1 MMVTEIELKYLL
13 LDNEAQATMEQVK
26 ATIELLLNNS
36 ETNFSYQQKVL
47 TNRYFDT
54 PKLLFRQHR
63 IALRSRGTKFENNEC
78 FEQTIKTSGKVIAGL
93 HQRPEYNID
102 IDNNEPILSFFPDA
116 IWPEEIDVNQLQ
128 QEIVELFSTNFTRH
142 TWLITLANG
151 QVELAFDSGTI
162 ACKDFSQTPNIYEIE
177 LELVS
182 GDTEA
187 LFFVTQILFS
197 KLALRPGQLT
207 KAARGYALFHQSQS
221 QASMIENELTHFK
234 ESPKKSAYYRKNEA
248 VKQAA
253 FFTMPLSKSMSI
265 DQAFKAGIGF
275 CLSQLQLNVD
285 NYVAEPSLSKLGKI
299 NEILRLIRQG
309 LWLFSPLLSDE
320 DSKLRDELSYYIRT
334 MHWVDNA
341 HYIQAL
347 INKQSTYQKESAVT
361 QKIITKLELDKK
373 SYPCELEVLSLLHC
387 ESFNNLQLALL
398 GLLLREESLQ
408 SDNITTEQKLV
419 DFACTELKQ
428 SFSLLTNSLLSP
440 EGLTSKEYYFK
451 AHSLLTRALLTQHWF
466 SSLFIEQGSKLIN
479 NFNMPWLDIKQGVS
493 ELQSIE
499 LLKQQLEQLPEPEHK
514 LIDWLITKNDNL
526 LAALDQ
532 SRVKGLSMKC
542 YWC

>member
-63 IALRSRGTKFENNEC
+63 IALRSRGTKFKNNEC

-102 IDNNEPILSFFPDA
+102 IDNNEPILALFPDA

-162 ACKDFSQTPNIYEIE
+162 ACKDFSQKPNIYEIE

-197 KLALRPGQLT
+197 KLALRSGQLT

-221 QASMIENELTHFK
+221 QASMIEDKLTQCK
-234 ESPKKSAYYRKNEA
+234 ESPIKSAYYRKNEA
-248 VKQAA
+248 VKQAT
-253 FFTMPLSKSMSI
+253 FFTMPLSKSMSL

-285 NYVAEPSLSKLGKI
+285 NYVAEPSLTKLGKI

-309 LWLFSPLLSDE
+309 LWLFSPLLPDE
-320 DSKLRDELSYYIRT
+320 DSKFRDELSYYIRT
-334 MHWVDNA
+334 IHWVDNA

-387 ESFNNLQLALL
+387 ERFNNLQLALL
-398 GLLLREESLQ
+398 AFLLREESLQ
-408 SDNITTEQKLV
+408 SDNITSEQKLV

-451 AHSLLTRALLTQHWF
+451 AHCLLNRALLTQHWF
-466 SSLFIEQGSKLIN
+466 SSLFIGQGSKLIN
-479 NFNMPWLDIKQGVS
+479 NFNMPWLDIKQGIS